1 MISRLVSAVEGFVLN
16 VEVAESSRE
25 EGKLRGRRPRGPM
38 DRMGM
43 YGMEPEPMHPGY
55 GLPPPSMY
63 GSPPGFDYGH
73 PGMRGPP
80 TAGMNPTYVGYPY
93 YGGYESHGMAPQPAP
108 SAHGGSSNP
117 YYPVHEYRAAG
128 YGGDAG
134 YGGHKSFGVGVGGR
148 GHVSAGRFDSVSA
161 PPSGSEGNTPGT
173 KDASM
178 FTYGRHPAPVRR
190 GSFVV
195 SYSVAL
201 KFTARL

>member
-1 MISRLVSAVEGFVLN
+1 VLN

-43 YGMEPEPMHPGY
+43 YGMEPESMHPGY
-55 GLPPPSMY
+55 GLPPPGMY

-80 TAGMNPTYVGYPY
+80 SGGMNPGYVGYPY
-93 YGGYESHGMAPQPAP
+93 YGGFESHGMPPQPAP
-108 SAHGGSSNP
+108 AAHGSTISP
-117 YYPVHEYRAAG
+117 YYPAHEYRGAG
-128 YGGDAG
+128 YGVDTG
-134 YGGHKSFGVGVGGR
+134 YGGPKSFGGGR
-148 GHVSAGRFDSVSA
+148 GHMPGRFDGVSA

-178 FTYGRHPAPVRR
+178 FTYGGRHAAPVSR
-190 GSFVV
+190 VV
-195 SYSVAL
+195 V
-201 KFTARL
+201 F